1 MFQNYLKIAL
11 RNIYK
16 HKGYSF
22 INITGLAI
30 GLACSIFILLWVQDE
45 LNYDNFHSNLENLYR
60 IEQDQFY
67 SGEAFHVTVTP
78 YPVGPAYKEMVPEV
92 LDACRFTGMGSILFK
107 YNEKSIFQEDILAA
121 DPSILKMFTFPIV
134 LSSTNDAL
142 VDPHSIVLTE
152 ETAKKYFGD
161 EDPIGKVLNLNNEFD
176 FTVAAVV
183 EKPPHNSSISFEAI
197 IPFEFLR
204 EIGRYSDHWGANS
217 IVTYL
222 EIQPNVAIEPI
233 NEKLTEILHEKNEG
247 SITNYMLAPFED
259 VHLYSYFGYGNPTRD
274 IEYVYIF
281 SIIALFVL
289 LIACINFMNLST
301 AKSASRAKEIGLRK
315 VTGANRFGLIQQF
328 FGESVLLAMI
338 GAVAAVFL
346 VSLILPVFNDLT
358 AKEIP
363 REILTTPIIILGL
376 ITITLFTGIVS
387 GIYPAVYLSSFQ
399 PIKVLRG
406 GLKAGAKNSNFRR
419 VLVVFQFSLS
429 IFLIVGTVIV
439 YSQLDF
445 MRNKDLGYDK
455 EHLVYSYLPRD
466 VQPKYELLKNKF
478 KQLANVIGVTG
489 SDHSPNRI
497 GSNSGG
503 AEWDGKDPEMTVLIG
518 THSVDYNYLNTCG
531 IELIE
536 GRDFSEEFPSDI
548 VVDTVGNYLINEEL
562 MKIMNVESAVGKR
575 LSLWGIEG
583 QIVGVM
589 KNFHYNSVKNK
600 IEPLLMML
608 RPDHARYLSVRIAP
622 GSTPSTMKELE
633 AAWSELLPDYPF
645 EFRFVEED
653 FEMMYRREQR
663 MVDLLKYFAVM
674 AVIIASLGLFGLS
687 SFTSEQRTKEIGIRK
702 ALGATEPNLIYLL
715 CKEFMILVGV
725 SSIIAWPISYYFMSG
740 WLEGFAYRFDL
751 GLSIFLFSGLLAV
764 VISLL
769 TVSYQAI
776 KAAIANPIKSLRYE

>member
-1 MFQNYLKIAL
+1 MLQNYLKIAL

-45 LNYDNFHSNLENLYR
+45 LSYDKFHSNVENIYR

-67 SGEAFHVTVTP
+67 SGERFHVTVTP

-92 LDACRFTGMGSILFK
+92 LDACRFTEMGSIMFK
-107 YNEKSIFQEDILAA
+107 YKEMSIFQEEILAA
-121 DPSILKMFTFPIV
+121 DPSIFKMFTFPIIT
-134 LSSTNDAL
+134 SNTNDPL
-142 VDPHSIVLTE
+142 VDPHSIVLTK
-152 ETAKKYFGD
+152 ETAEKYFGN
-161 EDPIGKVLNLNNEFD
+161 ENPVGKTINLNNEFD

-183 EKPPHNSSISFEAI
+183 EKPPHNSSITFEAI

-204 EIGRYSDHWGANS
+204 EIGRYSDNWGSNS
-217 IVTYL
+217 IFTFL
-222 EIQPNVAIEPI
+222 EIQPKVAIAPI
-233 NEKLTEILHEKNEG
+233 NAKLTEILHEKNEG
-247 SITNYMLAPFED
+247 SITEYMLAPFAD
-259 VHLYSYFGYGNPTRD
+259 IHLYSYFGYGNPTRD

-301 AKSASRAKEIGLRK
+301 AKSANRAKEIGLRK
-315 VTGANRFGLIQQF
+315 VTGASRWGLIKQF
-328 FGESVLLAMI
+328 FGESILLAFL
-338 GAVAAVFL
+338 GTVAAVFL
-346 VSLILPVFNDLT
+346 VSLILPVFNDVT

-363 REILTTPIIILGL
+363 RDILLTPMIIIGLLL
-376 ITITLFTGIVS
+376 ITVFTGVVS

-399 PIKVLRG
+399 PVKVLRG

-439 YSQLDF
+439 YSQLNY
-445 MRNKDLGYDK
+445 MRNKNLGYDK
-455 EHLVYSYLPRD
+455 EHLVYTYLPRD
-466 VQPKYELLKNKF
+466 VQPKYELLKDKF
-478 KQLANVIGVTG
+478 KQLANVLGVTG
-489 SDHSPNRI
+489 SNHSPNRI

-503 AEWDGKDPEMTVLIG
+503 ADWDGKDPEMTVLIG
-518 THSVDYNYLNTCG
+518 THAVDYDYLKTCG
-531 IELIE
+531 IEVVE
-536 GRDFSEEFPSDI
+536 GRDFSEQFPAD
-548 VVDTVGNYLINEEL
+548 VVRDTVGNYLINEEL
-562 MKIMNVESAVGKR
+562 VKIMGVESAVGKR
-575 LSLWGIEG
+575 FSIWGVEG
-583 QIVGVM
+583 QVVGVM

-608 RPDHARYLSVRIAP
+608 RPDQSQFLSVRIAP
-622 GSTPSTMKELE
+622 GTIPATMKELE
-633 AAWSELLPDYPF
+633 AAWTELLPDYPF
-645 EFRFVEED
+645 EFKFVEED

-663 MVDLLKYFAVM
+663 MVDLLKYFAIM

-687 SFTSEQRTKEIGIRK
+687 SFTAEQRTKEIGIRK

-715 CKEFMILVGV
+715 CREFIILVGI
-725 SSIIAWPISYYFMSG
+725 SSLIAWPVGYYVMNG

-751 GLSIFLFSGLLAV
+751 GVSIFLFSGLLAV
-764 VISLL
+764 IISLL